1 MFACVVGINVK
12 NMYMKYALQEKE
24 KETQTERISSSSTF
38 NYIVNCANLPDDDM
52 QIMNLSATYLY
63 KACIRMEY

>member
-1 MFACVVGINVK
+1 MFACIVGINVE
-12 NMYMKYALQEKE
+12 NMYMYEICIARKR
-24 KETQTERISSSSTF
+24 ETQTERISSSSTF